1 MLVARL
7 VELWEKKIFF
17 LGLPK
22 TYTYCEN
29 SAGFSKAAPE
39 THKYTEVY
47 DISERLHLFVE

>member
-7 VELWEKKIFF
+7 VELWEKIFF

-29 SAGFSKAAPE
+29 SAGFSKVAPE